1 MHATISVNWP
11 RGGVH
16 TVGPQEGIRL
26 IILKELHSQVLEGE
40 IFIQWQIIIDDFYW
54 IFVKCY
60 LIDSFKECLLGT
72 FLGH

>member
-26 IILKELHSQVLEGE
+26 IVLKELHSQVLEGE
-40 IFIQWQIIIDDFYW
+40 IFIQ
-54 IFVKCY
+54 
-60 LIDSFKECLLGT
+60 
-72 FLGH
+72 